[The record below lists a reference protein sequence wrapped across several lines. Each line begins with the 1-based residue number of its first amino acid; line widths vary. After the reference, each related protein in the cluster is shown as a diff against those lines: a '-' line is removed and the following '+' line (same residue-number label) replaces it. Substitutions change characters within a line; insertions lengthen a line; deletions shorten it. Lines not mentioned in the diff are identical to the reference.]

1 MEISSKTSLQS
12 GGASP
17 VQGSLGNN
25 THLKND
31 EDEVYIKKVLENFRE
46 QASSKKFVNLKDV
59 YQILEKVEDKMAG
72 QGKSGG
78 ARQSAYRVNPV
89 GQQQKVESP
98 AGHEQGR
105 DFR

>member
-1 MEISSKTSLQS
+1 MQASSGINS
-12 GGASP
+12 
-17 VQGSLGNN
+17 
-25 THLKND
+25 HLKND

-72 QGKSGG
+72 QGKPGG
-78 ARQSAYRVNPV
+78 ARQSAYRVNPSSPS
-89 GQQQKVESP
+89 QKVETSV
-98 AGHEQGR
+98 AHEQGR

>member
-1 MEISSKTSLQS
+1 LLTGGDSPNQATSGL
-12 GGASP
+12 
-17 VQGSLGNN
+17 NN
-25 THLKND
+25 NFKND

-72 QGKSGG
+72 QGKPG
-78 ARQSAYRVNPV
+78 ATRQSAYRTNPLNHPL
-89 GQQQKVESP
+89 KVET
-98 AGHEQGR
+98 AAAHEQGR